1 MTSPAM
7 SARSDVAAEKAARA
21 LYALLDLSKALSSE
35 NDLQKLLDIIV
46 EKASAVVEAE
56 RTKIVLHDDAGSD
69 QARTLTNTGAL
80 LSAPIVDS
88 HGNLLGVIESVNK
101 LSHQTFDAHDEKL
114 MHALAAHVAV
124 AIERARMTELHL
136 DNQRYEQSL
145 RLASEIQMRMLPSGT
160 VNLPDDSPFA
170 IHAFIRPAR
179 QIGGDLYD
187 FFWNDESLYFCIGDV
202 TGKGVGAALVMAMT
216 KTLFRAYAVFQYD
229 PARLLSAVNARL
241 HEETDPSMFVT
252 AFCGI
257 LKLADGK
264 LLYSNAGHEPPLIM
278 RSGGAPQRLESK
290 SGVPL
295 GALRSF
301 KYVVEKTVLQP
312 GDTLFVYTDGV
323 TEASN
328 RNEEFFSIGR
338 LKEVVE
344 RCGGAEPSYLVQ
356 EVVESVDRFAEGTP
370 QADDIAMVC
379 LQYRGA
385 TRPSE
390 MSSIFRRDIDE
401 LAKVFDLVGRFFAA
415 TNVDAAVRY
424 PVELAAEEIFTNL
437 VRHNASGGPRI
448 EVRLRLEDDELSI
461 SVTDFDAP
469 PFDIEHDAPETDV
482 DQPLESRTPGGLG
495 LFLVKTMMD
504 RVEYRHE
511 NGNGTVTMY
520 KRVR

>member
-1 MTSPAM
+1 M
-7 SARSDVAAEKAARA
+7 SARSNVATEKAARA

-35 NDLQKLLDIIV
+35 NDLQKLLDIIE

-56 RTKIVLHDDAGSD
+56 RTTIVLCEDADTD
-69 QARTLTNTGAL
+69 QSRTLTNTGAQ
-80 LSAPIVDS
+80 LSAPIIDS

-101 LSHQTFDAHDEKL
+101 VTHESFDVHDESL

-136 DNQRYEQSL
+136 DNQRYEHSL

-160 VNLPDDSPFA
+160 VSLPDNSPFA
-170 IHAFIRPAR
+170 LHAFIRPAR

-229 PARLLSAVNARL
+229 PARLMSAVNARL

-252 AFCGI
+252 AFCGT
-257 LKLADGK
+257 LELRSGR

-278 RSGGAPQRLESK
+278 RSGKSSQRLESK

-312 GDTLFVYTDGV
+312 GDAVFLYTDGV
-323 TEASN
+323 TEAAN
-328 RNEEFFSIGR
+328 RAEELFSIDR
-338 LKEVVE
+338 LREVVD
-344 RCGGAEPSYLVQ
+344 RSGASEPSWVVQ
-356 EVVESVDRFAEGTP
+356 EVKESVDRFANGTP
-370 QADDIAMVC
+370 QSDDIAMLCV
-379 LQYRGA
+379 QYRGTERA
-385 TRPSE
+385 PE
-390 MSSIFRRDIDE
+390 MSGVFRRNIDE
-401 LAKVFDLVGRFFAA
+401 LARVFDLVGRFFAA
-415 TNVDAAVRY
+415 ASVDDAVRY

-437 VRHNASGGPRI
+437 LRHNPSGGDKI
-448 EVRLRLEDDELSI
+448 EVRLRLEDDELSL
-461 SVTDFDAP
+461 SFTDFNAP
-469 PFDIEHDAPETDV
+469 RFDIEHEAPETDV
-482 DQPLESRTPGGLG
+482 GQPLENRTPGGLG
-495 LFLVKTMMD
+495 VFLVKTMMD
-504 RVEYRHE
+504 RVEYRHQD
-511 NGNGTVTMY
+511 GNGTVTLY